1 MKLKTNKTLTKGLR
15 KNKYNIWQIVIEGI
29 NWKQTKLF
37 IKGLRTKITN
47 KKIRAEIK
55 IPKIK
60 RTNM

>member
-47 KKIRAEIK
+47 KK
-55 IPKIK
+55 
-60 RTNM
+60 